1 MTSGHA
7 PWGMAAWWG
16 LPYGRPGI
24 VRANAPPFLALLR
37 ALLPALLLALL
48 RALLLEDGLANRNG
62 VGDSEAVT
70 LEQLLSR
77 SRSAVVV

>member
-1 MTSGHA
+1 MGPALRQARSNEGER
-7 PWGMAAWWG
+7 AA
-16 LPYGRPGI
+16 LPCAVTCA
-24 VRANAPPFLALLR
+24 VR
-37 ALLPALLLALL
+37 ALLLALL
-48 RALLLEDGLANRNG
+48 RALLLEDGLADRNG